1 MTPAATSH
9 GIAAIWPDGVV
20 AALNFQSTK
29 SLLSWPA
36 EYGSASKF
44 SPASRNW
51 PTMLVSRPIT
61 SGTPCPAAR
70 AARYFLLIS
79 PKGCSTKLIL
89 TPGCD
94 CSNSGITVCIDV
106 LSKYHTVSS
115 LAAGAISL
123 GPVPPAAGAPTFT
136 GAGWG
141 VGGTGAGPIPHAV
154 IDTDIPAIA
163 DNNVATRNLPIC
175 GAPPTSFSK
184 IEWRQSPGLDQPL
197 DVICHTGDRPK
208 IGDLPRLD
216 VRGLDT
222 KYLRLACW
230 PSWPDAKYEG
240 DQRSRLP
247 ERAAHLLAGGLA
259 VSRPRPGRPRNRPAA
274 GRAVWSTLFMKAFTR
289 KVWRSPVRH

>member
-141 VGGTGAGPIPHAV
+141 VGGTG
-154 IDTDIPAIA
+154 
-163 DNNVATRNLPIC
+163 
-175 GAPPTSFSK
+175 
-184 IEWRQSPGLDQPL
+184 
-197 DVICHTGDRPK
+197 DRPK

-274 GRAVWSTLFMKAFTR
+274 GRAE
-289 KVWRSPVRH
+289 